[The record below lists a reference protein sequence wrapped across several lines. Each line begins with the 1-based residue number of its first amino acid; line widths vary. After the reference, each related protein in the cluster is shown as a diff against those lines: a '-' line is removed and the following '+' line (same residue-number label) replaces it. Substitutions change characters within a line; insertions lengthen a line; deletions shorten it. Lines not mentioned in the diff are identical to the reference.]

1 MSWGLVWFLLLI
13 VFIPFVW
20 VVFIGAPF
28 VPAHKK
34 AIEDAANLVKLSKE
48 GRVVE
53 LGSGD
58 GRFLLKMS
66 KKRYKCT
73 GYEFNPFIAMLAK
86 FRLRKF
92 KEAEVKSANLWTIDF
107 PEDTEVVYTFLL
119 EKFMGRLDEKMK
131 YESKRLNKNLT
142 LISYVFKI
150 PNKKP
155 IKEVGG
161 VRVYKYSCK

>member
-1 MSWGLVWFLLLI
+1 MNWGWFTLLVLFL
-13 VFIPFVW
+13 PFVW
-20 VVFIGAPF
+20 AVFIGAPF
-28 VPAHKK
+28 VPAHKQ
-34 AIEDAANLVKLSKE
+34 AIGDAAKLVKLSKE

-53 LGSGD
+53 LGCGD
-58 GRFLLKMS
+58 GRFMQAIS
-66 KKRYKCT
+66 EKKLKCT
-73 GYEFNPFIAMLAK
+73 GYELNPFVAFIAK

-92 KEAEVKSANLWTIDF
+92 SGAEVKSANFWNIDL

-131 YESKRLNKNLT
+131 SEAKRLNKDLT

-155 IKEVGG
+155 ITEVGG
-161 VRVYKYSCK
+161 VRVYCYSQR

>member
-1 MSWGLVWFLLLI
+1 MGFIWFVLLL

-28 VPAHKK
+28 VPAHKQ
-34 AIEDAANLVKLSKE
+34 AIEDATKLVKLSKQ

-53 LGSGD
+53 LGCGD
-58 GRFLLKMS
+58 GRFMQAVS
-66 KKRYKCT
+66 KKGYKCT
-73 GYEFNPFIAMLAK
+73 GYEFNPFVILLAK
-86 FRLRKF
+86 FRLRNSP
-92 KEAEVKSANLWTIDF
+92 EVEVRSANLWTVDF

-119 EKFMGRLDEKMK
+119 EKFMSRLDEKMK
-131 YESKRLNKNLT
+131 SEARRLNKDLV

-155 IKEVGG
+155 ITEIGG
-161 VRVYKYSCK
+161 VRLYSYS